1 MTLKCAVWMVGIAC
15 LLGNMPAR
23 AQEYDELTPL
33 NLRVSFYKTT
43 NLIFPYAVTSV
54 DRGSRDLL
62 VQKAKGVRNI
72 LQVKAGR
79 EYFSETNLSVV
90 TEDGRFYS
98 FVVQYDS
105 FPSVLNLQF
114 GKKLDTDIYGGP
126 IQLSA
131 DSLNAAEQHRTAE
144 LVRISKDRQWRI
156 ADKKFSMRLR
166 LNAIYIRNDLFY
178 FQVGLK
184 NSSAINYYPD
194 QIKFS
199 IRDKKVAR
207 RTAYQEK
214 IIQPKLILGPGNVIT
229 ANSEA
234 ALVFVLPKFTIPDKK
249 HLYLYLTEKD
259 GGRHLKIRIK
269 NRQLVKAQAI

>member
-1 MTLKCAVWMVGIAC
+1 MLKCAVWMAGIAC
-15 LLGNMPAR
+15 LLGNMTAR
-23 AQEYDELTPL
+23 AQAYDELSPL
-33 NLRVSFYKTT
+33 NLRVSYQKTT

-54 DRGSRDLL
+54 DRGSRDIL

-72 LQVKAGR
+72 LQVKAGK

-105 FPSVLNLQF
+105 FPAVLNLQF

-126 IQLSA
+126 IHLSN
-131 DSLNAAEQHRTAE
+131 DSLNAAELHRTAE
-144 LVRISKDRQWRI
+144 LVRISNRHQWRTT
-156 ADKKFSMRLR
+156 DEKYSMRLR

-178 FQVGLK
+178 FQVSLK
-184 NSSAINYYPD
+184 NSSTINYYPD
-194 QIKFS
+194 QIKFF

-207 RTAYQEK
+207 RTAHQEK
-214 IIQPKLILGPGNVIT
+214 IIQPKLILGPNAVIT
-229 ANSEA
+229 ANSETA
-234 ALVFVLPKFTIPDKK
+234 IVFALPKFTIPDKK
-249 HLYLYLTEKD
+249 HLYLYVTEKD

-269 NRQLVKAQAI
+269 NRQLIKAQPI